1 MIVVLMGVSG
11 SGKTTIGICLAE
23 RVGWTFAD
31 ADDYFPRLMKQKM
44 AAGHPLTDEDRW
56 PWLRLL
62 NRLLR
67 KWDREHIDGVLA
79 CSALKETYHDVLKS
93 GIAAPIEFIFLDGSK
108 ELIAKRLAERHHEY
122 MNPKLLDSQLA
133 TLDTHD
139 DAFRIVNDRPPDR
152 IVDRILAHLGP
163 AYLRLSNRTAQQT
176 AAQRGS
182 NPMGHPLFDLTGKT
196 AVVVGG
202 TSGIGLAMAVGLAE
216 AGADVVA
223 SSRRKEQVD
232 EAATLIESR
241 GRKALRLTSDV
252 ADRATLQHLLDET
265 VKAWGKVDILI
276 NCAGKIKRAPTVDFP
291 EDLWNDIMDTNV
303 TGTLRACQIFGAHML
318 ANGYGRIINIA
329 SLNTFVSLREVTAYA
344 CSKAAVGALTKS
356 LAVEW
361 SSRGV
366 TVNAIAPGVFR
377 TALNAEL
384 LDKSERGKEL
394 RMRTP
399 MGRFGKTEELVGS
412 AIFLASDASAFVTG
426 EILVV
431 DGGFLA
437 SGVNQ

>member
-1 MIVVLMGVSG
+1 
-11 SGKTTIGICLAE
+11 
-23 RVGWTFAD
+23 
-31 ADDYFPRLMKQKM
+31 
-44 AAGHPLTDEDRW
+44 
-56 PWLRLL
+56 
-62 NRLLR
+62 
-67 KWDREHIDGVLA
+67 
-79 CSALKETYHDVLKS
+79 
-93 GIAAPIEFIFLDGSK
+93 
-108 ELIAKRLAERHHEY
+108 
-122 MNPKLLDSQLA
+122 
-133 TLDTHD
+133 
-139 DAFRIVNDRPPDR
+139 
-152 IVDRILAHLGP
+152 
-163 AYLRLSNRTAQQT
+163 
-176 AAQRGS
+176 
-182 NPMGHPLFDLTGKT
+182 MGHPLFDLSGKC

-223 SSRRKEQVD
+223 SSRRPEQVE
-232 EAATLIESR
+232 EAARQIEAA
-241 GRKALRLTSDV
+241 GRRTLRLRSDV
-252 ADRATLQHLLDET
+252 GERGTLEALLEGM
-265 VKAWGKVDILI
+265 VREFGKVDILV

-291 EDLWNDIMDTNV
+291 EEVWDDILNTNL
-303 TGTLRACQIFGAHML
+303 TGTLRACQIFGRHML
-318 ANGYGRIINIA
+318 ERGYGRIVNIA
-329 SLNTFVSLREVTAYA
+329 SLNTFVSLKEVTAYA
-344 CSKAAVGALTKS
+344 CSKAAVGALTRS

-399 MGRFGKTEELVGS
+399 MGRFGKTEELVGA
-412 AIFLASDASAFVTG
+412 AIFLASDAAAFVTG